1 MSEPYGKRLWPGRPA
16 VDLSGLTLW
25 LDAEGEPVTVA
36 SADVLYSLA
45 STTAS
50 ADAAGAP
57 TGSTPFSAPD
67 ADALVA
73 MIPAGVGLLVDRD
86 AGGPRTV
93 SPRAVASLRP
103 GQAPRGGEPDLMLST
118 PPRHLLPWIV
128 EARKAGRSH
137 GSRPVAAAWAEAV
150 GGASVLIVMVGVRKN
165 ANPDEALD
173 AVHEVFVRHA
183 PHERVRVVAETDLPK
198 SRVSQIRMAAART
211 REPGGGS
218 LAPSS
223 SDSRLVE
230 PSGQVRGRT
239 SGNLGLAIFG
249 GVVGALIIGI
259 PRVVSMP
266 TGLAVVISM
275 VGAFVAALFVG
286 AALLD
291 FFRREE

>member
-1 MSEPYGKRLWPGRPA
+1 
-16 VDLSGLTLW
+16 
-25 LDAEGEPVTVA
+25 
-36 SADVLYSLA
+36 VLYSLA

-73 MIPAGVGLLVDRD
+73 MIPAGAGLLVDRD
-86 AGGPRTV
+86 AGGSRTV
-93 SPRAVASLRP
+93 SPREVASLRP
-103 GQAPRGGEPDLMLST
+103 GQVPLGGEPDLILST

-137 GSRPVAAAWAEAV
+137 GTRRVAAAWAEAV
-150 GGASVLIVMVGVRKN
+150 GGASVLVVMVGVRKN
-165 ANPDEALD
+165 ADPDEALD

-183 PHERVRVVAETDLPK
+183 PRERVRVVAETDLPT
-198 SRVSQIRMAAART
+198 SRVSQVRRAAART
-211 REPGGGS
+211 SEPGGGS
-218 LAPSS
+218 PASAADGGLAKPS
-223 SDSRLVE
+223 E
-230 PSGQVRGRT
+230 QVRGRT
-239 SGNLGLAIFG
+239 SGNLGLAVFG